1 MKDFRG
7 KVAVVTGAASGIGRA
22 LAERFA
28 AEGMKVVLAD
38 VEEAALNEVSKKIE
52 ATGAETIA
60 VLTDV
65 SIAKDVDNLAQKTI
79 EAFGSV
85 HIVCN
90 NAGVFKGGL
99 SWETPLEDYE
109 WHLGANTWG
118 LIHGIRSF
126 MPILIKQDI
135 EAVIVNT
142 SSIAGI
148 TCSPYTAAYCLSKH
162 AAVAL
167 SECLYHE
174 LALMGSKVK
183 VTVLCPMAV
192 VTNIDKSERNR
203 PLRWEA
209 TSKESSDIV
218 DLVQMGLTEQLS
230 KGITPEAM
238 AVKTLQAIR
247 DERFYIFS
255 DTDDSNIF
263 WRNINTRLDDIR
275 EGRNPTFP
283 LFS

>member
-38 VEEAALNEVSKKIE
+38 AEEAALNEVSKKIE

-65 SIAKDVDNLAQKTI
+65 SIAEDVDNLAQKTI

-90 NAGVFKGGL
+90 NAGVMKGGL

-109 WHLGANTWG
+109 WHLGVNTWSV
-118 LIHGIRSF
+118 IHGIRSF
-126 MPILIKQDI
+126 MPILIKQDV
-135 EAVIVNT
+135 EAAIINT
-142 SSIAGI
+142 ASIAGI

-162 AAVAL
+162 AVVAL

-203 PLRWEA
+203 PLRWKA
-209 TSKESSDIV
+209 ASNGSSDIV

-238 AVKTLQAIR
+238 ADKILQAIR

-255 DTDDSNIF
+255 DTGDSNIF
-263 WRNINTRLDDIR
+263 WRNINTRLDDIC

>member
-1 MKDFRG
+1 
-7 KVAVVTGAASGIGRA
+7 
-22 LAERFA
+22 
-28 AEGMKVVLAD
+28 
-38 VEEAALNEVSKKIE
+38 
-52 ATGAETIA
+52 
-60 VLTDV
+60 
-65 SIAKDVDNLAQKTI
+65 
-79 EAFGSV
+79 
-85 HIVCN
+85 
-90 NAGVFKGGL
+90 
-99 SWETPLEDYE
+99 
-109 WHLGANTWG
+109 
-118 LIHGIRSF
+118 
-126 MPILIKQDI
+126 
-135 EAVIVNT
+135 
-142 SSIAGI
+142 
-148 TCSPYTAAYCLSKH
+148 
-162 AAVAL
+162 
-167 SECLYHE
+167 
-174 LALMGSKVK
+174 
-183 VTVLCPMAV
+183 MAV

-238 AVKTLQAIR
+238 AVKILQAIR